1 MRESRFIEHNK
12 EKWGK
17 YEKGIQSDSLGA
29 EQMEEAFLEL
39 NDDLAYAR
47 TFYKNRAIRL
57 FLNNLLLPIYAKIN
71 TSRKASFKSMAHFFT
86 EIAPSNFYSARH
98 FMLVSLITVLLGFS
112 IGLLGTRASP
122 EFAHTILGSNYVR
135 MTEENI
141 AKGDPLAVYKKEK
154 PSSMFTYI
162 ALNNL
167 KVAAFFFILGS
178 LFCVG
183 ALYLLLSNGIML
195 GAFTWLFVSRGLASE
210 YVLTVYQHGALEMLS
225 MVIEGAAGLMLGAGI
240 LFPGTL
246 TRTRSIQ
253 NAAKKSVLM
262 FLVCV
267 PIIVLAA
274 FIESYLTRFTQIP
287 TAMRSMVIILSVLFM
302 LYYFV
307 LLPIIKFRKNKKVEG
322 NYDQLKPESQLRPKL
337 GEIYSIN
344 TIILF
349 GFDFI
354 KRNIPLLSVVSLIS
368 LLLLYPLNQWLTE
381 NAISNDLAGRYL
393 LIFSDI
399 NSFISSLKGISNLF
413 FFNNYASCYLF
424 SVNVHPWIVV
434 NSAFLIAAIYL
445 IILIKNRELWR
456 QEGVKNPGWFQ
467 YIMASVF
474 PAIGVALVSYFAG
487 SAWWFFILF
496 TLPLGIFVGG
506 IYLLENDRNLISSF
520 LYAIKLFFA
529 SFGKVLGNSFTL
541 LLLHFM
547 FMFGSL
553 YLFAVLISISQQ
565 FHGLEFLSE
574 NTMQLF
580 VWLNYL
586 VMPLMIA
593 LAVSNGLYLLLSVH
607 EANTGRMLNKRI
619 QNMVFKK
626 EYFGLESE

>member
-1 MRESRFIEHNK
+1 MRESRFIEQNK

-17 YEKGIQSDSLGA
+17 YENGIQSDSLGA

-71 TSRKASFKSMAHFFT
+71 TSRKASFKSIAYFFT
-86 EIAPSNFYSARH
+86 EIAPSNFYSARQ

-112 IGLLGTRASP
+112 IGMLGTRANP
-122 EFAHTILGSNYVR
+122 DFANTILGSNYVR

-141 AKGDPLAVYKKEK
+141 AKGDPLAVYKKDK
-154 PSSMFTYI
+154 PASMFTYI

-195 GAFTWLFVSRGLASE
+195 GVFTWLFVSRGLAAE

-225 MVIEGAAGLMLGAGI
+225 MVIEGAAGLMLGAGV

-253 NAAKKSVLM
+253 NAAKKSVMM

-287 TAMRSMVIILSVLFM
+287 TALRSMVIILSVLFM

-322 NYDQLKPESQLRPKL
+322 NYDQLKPESQLKPKL

-349 GFDFI
+349 GFDFV
-354 KRNIPLLSVVSLIS
+354 KRNIPLLSVVSIIS
-368 LLLLYPLNQWLTE
+368 FLFLYPINQWLSE
-381 NAISNDLAGRYL
+381 NAISDDLAGKYL
-393 LIFSDI
+393 MIYSDI
-399 NSFISSLKGISNLF
+399 NSLMGSLKGISKLF

-424 SVNVHPWIVV
+424 SVNVHPWVV
-434 NSAFLIAAIYL
+434 INSTFLIASIYF
-445 IILIKNRELWR
+445 IILFRNREFWI
-456 QEGVKNPGWFQ
+456 QEVDKKPGLLK
-467 YIMASVF
+467 YIMASIF
-474 PAIGVALVSYFAG
+474 PAMGVALVNYFAG
-487 SAWWFFILF
+487 SAWWFFVLF

-529 SFGKVLGNSFTL
+529 SFGKVLGNSFTI

-553 YLFAVLISISQQ
+553 YLFAVMISISQQ

-580 VWLNYL
+580 VWMNYL
-586 VMPLMIA
+586 VIPLMIA
-593 LAVSNGLYLLLSVH
+593 LAASNGLYLLLSVH

-619 QNMVFKK
+619 QSMVFKK